1 MGPGPEAA
9 VAHLARHVPFI
20 GPDAIRG
27 NPRTHG
33 PNLVAAAGRL
43 RGPRGMGSKYVPSIK
58 DLKALRRFHEQSRR
72 TKASGPVKNLI
83 HLPVP
88 KAARAPNG
96 GAPKA

>member
-1 MGPGPEAA
+1 
-9 VAHLARHVPFI
+9 
-20 GPDAIRG
+20 
-27 NPRTHG
+27 
-33 PNLVAAAGRL
+33 
-43 RGPRGMGSKYVPSIK
+43 MGSKYVPSIK

-88 KAARAPNG
+88 KPPKAPAS